1 MRKRIRLARH
11 SPLVLLAVLAGCM
24 GGEEDRMEIAYGV
37 VRDDVPTRIIVVE
50 DDGTDARRVTGAQR
64 GKSPVLPKWS
74 PDGQKLAF
82 VRYNPAGGPGAVQVY
97 VVNEDGSGERRLGEG
112 TLPQWTND
120 GRSVVVERVR
130 NPPQSS
136 TIHVLR
142 IGGSEDRRLAEGS
155 APAVSNRGSMVAFVR
170 QTYRP
175 NGDVAT
181 SSLYTS
187 SLEGKEERR
196 LAQVKGPARF
206 IQPSWLPDD
215 SGVAVVERRGGLGGP
230 LVTIST
236 SGRRRVVV
244 PTVGETYDWSP
255 KGNLVA
261 YTREGVLTIIRP
273 DGTEVD
279 SFGQSDAVDIEW
291 SPDGKKV
298 AFSVLEVVETGVE
311 FVGLYVIDLDEDD
324 PVRRRFALAEGFVA
338 YLDWRPLPPDQ
349 S

>member
-1 MRKRIRLARH
+1 ML
-11 SPLVLLAVLAGCM
+11 LLAVLAGCM
-24 GGEEDRMEIAYGV
+24 GGEEAGMEIAYGV

-64 GKSPVLPKWS
+64 GRSPVLPKWS
-74 PDGQKLAF
+74 PDGQKIAF
-82 VRYNPAGGPGAVQVY
+82 VRYNPAGGPGAVQAY
-97 VVNEDGSGERRLGEG
+97 VVNADGSDERRLGEG

-130 NPPQSS
+130 NPPLSS
-136 TIHVLR
+136 TIHVLAVD
-142 IGGSEDRRLAEGS
+142 GSGNRRLAEGS
-155 APAVSNRGSMVAFVR
+155 SPAVSNRGSTVTFVR

-175 NGDVAT
+175 NGDIAT
-181 SSLYTS
+181 SSLNTIP
-187 SLEGKEERR
+187 LDGTGERR
-196 LAQVKGPARF
+196 LARIKGPARF

-215 SGVAVVERRGGLGGP
+215 SGVAAIERRGGLGGP

-236 SGRRRVVV
+236 SGGRRVVV

-255 KGNLVA
+255 KADLVA
-261 YTREGVLTIIRP
+261 YTREGVLYIIRP

-279 SFGQSDAVDIEW
+279 SFGQSDAIDIEF

-298 AFSVLEVVETGVE
+298 AFSVLEVVETGAE
-311 FVGLYVIDLDEDD
+311 FVGLYVIDLDEED

-338 YLDWRPLPPDQ
+338 YLDWKPLPRDQ

>member
-1 MRKRIRLARH
+1 ML
-11 SPLVLLAVLAGCM
+11 LLAVLAGCM
-24 GGEEDRMEIAYGV
+24 GGEEAGMEIAYGV

-64 GKSPVLPKWS
+64 GRSPVLPKWS
-74 PDGQKLAF
+74 PDGQKIAF
-82 VRYNPAGGPGAVQVY
+82 VRYNPAGGPGAVQAY
-97 VVNEDGSGERRLGEG
+97 VVNADGSDERRLGEG

-130 NPPQSS
+130 NPPLSS
-136 TIHVLR
+136 TIHVLAVD
-142 IGGSEDRRLAEGS
+142 GSGNRRLAEGS
-155 APAVSNRGSMVAFVR
+155 SPAVSNRGSTVTFVR
-170 QTYRP
+170 QTYRT
-175 NGDVAT
+175 NGDIAT
-181 SSLYTS
+181 SSLNTIP
-187 SLEGKEERR
+187 LDGTGERR
-196 LAQVKGPARF
+196 LARIKGPARF

-215 SGVAVVERRGGLGGP
+215 SGVAAIERRGGLGGP

-236 SGRRRVVV
+236 SGGRRVVV

-255 KGNLVA
+255 KADLVA
-261 YTREGVLTIIRP
+261 YTREGVLYIIRP

-279 SFGQSDAVDIEW
+279 SFGQSDAIDIEF

-298 AFSVLEVVETGVE
+298 AFSVLEVVETGAE
-311 FVGLYVIDLDEDD
+311 FVGLYVIDLDEED

-338 YLDWRPLPPDQ
+338 YLDWKPLPRDQ

>member
-1 MRKRIRLARH
+1 ML
-11 SPLVLLAVLAGCM
+11 LLAVLAGCM
-24 GGEEDRMEIAYGV
+24 GGEEAGMEIAYGV

-64 GKSPVLPKWS
+64 GRSPVLPKWS
-74 PDGQKLAF
+74 PDGQKIAF
-82 VRYNPAGGPGAVQVY
+82 VRYNPAGGPGAVQAY
-97 VVNEDGSGERRLGEG
+97 VVNADGSDERRLGEG

-130 NPPQSS
+130 NPPLSS
-136 TIHVLR
+136 TIHVLAVD
-142 IGGSEDRRLAEGS
+142 GSGNRRLAEGS
-155 APAVSNRGSMVAFVR
+155 SPAVSNRGSTVTFVR
-170 QTYRP
+170 QTYRT
-175 NGDVAT
+175 NGDIAT
-181 SSLYTS
+181 SSLNTIP
-187 SLEGKEERR
+187 LDGTGERR
-196 LAQVKGPARF
+196 LARIKGPARF

-215 SGVAVVERRGGLGGP
+215 SGVAAIERRGGLGGP

-236 SGRRRVVV
+236 SGGRRVVV

-255 KGNLVA
+255 KGDLVA
-261 YTREGVLTIIRP
+261 YTREGVLYIIRP

-279 SFGQSDAVDIEW
+279 SFGQSDAIDIEF

-298 AFSVLEVVETGVE
+298 AFSVLEVVETGAE
-311 FVGLYVIDLDEDD
+311 FVGLYVIDLDEED

-338 YLDWRPLPPDQ
+338 YLDWKPLPRDQ